1 MRFLYKKSYLK
12 VLDKANP
19 LLKKLILQTD
29 KEIKDYIETGKA
41 TYGLR
46 IKKIGSRS
54 FEGRV
59 SDKIRIVWVK
69 EDDLVSF
76 MMMGNHEEVQRY
88 LRSFER

>member
-12 VLDKANP
+12 AFDKANP
-19 LLKKLILQTD
+19 VLKKLILQTD
-29 KEIKDYIETGKA
+29 REIKDYLETGRA
-41 TYGLR
+41 AYGLR
-46 IKKIGSRS
+46 IKKIGTKS

-76 MMMGNHEEVQRY
+76 TMVGNHEEVQRY
-88 LRSFER
+88 LRGFEQ